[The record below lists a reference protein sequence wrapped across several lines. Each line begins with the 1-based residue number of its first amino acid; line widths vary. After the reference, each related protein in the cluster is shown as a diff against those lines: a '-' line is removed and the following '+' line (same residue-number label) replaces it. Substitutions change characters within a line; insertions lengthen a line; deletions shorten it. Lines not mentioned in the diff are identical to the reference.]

1 MVAAGL
7 PIRVGDKHVT
17 EISDMSL
24 SIREKVK
31 TFRIKHLPEESLRI
45 RIGLHSG
52 INSFTSFLN

>member
-52 INSFTSFLN
+52 IISFT